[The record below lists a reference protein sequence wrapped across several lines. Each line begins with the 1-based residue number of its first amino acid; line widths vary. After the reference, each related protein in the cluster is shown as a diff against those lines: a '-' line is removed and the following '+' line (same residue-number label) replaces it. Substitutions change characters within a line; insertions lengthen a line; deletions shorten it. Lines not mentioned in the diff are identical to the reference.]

1 MDILIVFATFYLVLG
16 VIIGVI
22 RLRVKP
28 LEERLA
34 KIDDDAEVQQLTRFP
49 RWWVLFAMMIVL
61 TVLWPVELIKAQRGD
76 SKRD

>member
-34 KIDDDAEVQQLTRFP
+34 KIDDDAEVQHLTRFP
-49 RWWVLFAMMIVL
+49 RWWVLFAMMLVL
-61 TVLWPVELIKAQRGD
+61 TVLWPVELIRVQRGD